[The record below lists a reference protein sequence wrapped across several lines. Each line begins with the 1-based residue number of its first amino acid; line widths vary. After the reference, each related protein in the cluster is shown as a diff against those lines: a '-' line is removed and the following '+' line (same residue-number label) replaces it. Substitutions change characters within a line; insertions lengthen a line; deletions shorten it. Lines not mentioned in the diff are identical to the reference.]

1 MLAVLCQSLLAA
13 KMPVAPKGLRQ
24 PRVFFKPQELKESQ
38 WGGWLSIREGEEGII
53 LPSMAAKTD
62 CGGSSV
68 LAHYRMRSPGPQNE
82 CEPFSK
88 STNSTGRPPLISVMV
103 DLWADLSAPW
113 QTLPIDLNMLHWA
126 RCRPRMLFN
135 SFPCSQ
141 NQPTKIGRLFFCL
154 ARSFSREKDKR
165 AGSSVPSSH
174 MIQEILVFISYFT
187 APNTSQLIHA

>member
-38 WGGWLSIREGEEGII
+38 LGGWLSVREGEEGII
-53 LPSMAAKTD
+53 LPSVGAKTD

-82 CEPFSK
+82 CMNPFPNQP
-88 STNSTGRPPLISVMV
+88 TLQEGPLISVMV

-113 QTLPIDLNMLHWA
+113 QTLPIDLNMLH
-126 RCRPRMLFN
+126 
-135 SFPCSQ
+135 
-141 NQPTKIGRLFFCL
+141 
-154 ARSFSREKDKR
+154 
-165 AGSSVPSSH
+165 
-174 MIQEILVFISYFT
+174 
-187 APNTSQLIHA
+187 